1 VTLQTTRLYGP
12 FRYEDLE
19 DAPDDGYRREIIDGS
34 LIVTP
39 APNLGHQLALA
50 NLYSILRAAATPEIM
65 ALFAPLDWRQPDG
78 GVVEPDLLVLR
89 RADFDIDGR
98 FLADTATPLLL
109 IEVLSP
115 SRPQYDLAVKR
126 ALYERL
132 GVPAYWIVDP
142 RRHSVLALRLI
153 EGAYE
158 IEAEVTGDEE
168 FVTDW
173 PFPVRFRPN
182 ELGT

>member
-1 VTLQTTRLYGP
+1 MTLQTTRLFGP

-39 APNLGHQLALA
+39 APNFGHQRASVLLGALLLAAEVPGTVVLA
-50 NLYSILRAAATPEIM
+50 
-65 ALFAPLDWRQPDG
+65 APFDWRHPDG
-78 GVVEPDLLVLR
+78 GVVEPDLLVIR
-89 RADFDIDGR
+89 RVDADVDGP
-98 FLADTATPLLL
+98 LAPTATPMLL
-109 IEVLSP
+109 IEILSP

-142 RRHSVLALRLI
+142 RRHSVLALRLTD
-153 EGAYE
+153 GTYE
-158 IEAEVTGDEE
+158 TEAEVTGDEE
-168 FVTDW
+168 FVTDY
-173 PFPVRFRPN
+173 PFPVRFCPD